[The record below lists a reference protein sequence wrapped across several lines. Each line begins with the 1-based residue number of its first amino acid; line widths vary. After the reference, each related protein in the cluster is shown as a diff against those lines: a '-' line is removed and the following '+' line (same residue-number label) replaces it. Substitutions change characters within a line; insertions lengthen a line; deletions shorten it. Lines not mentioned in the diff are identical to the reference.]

1 MLSYDVLDIGDVF
14 LGSRHQYKLSLQN
27 QGDIE
32 AHYALQPRE
41 SSRHYQGPSFLFS
54 PQAGTLA
61 VGDTHVIDIDFT
73 SEVLGEFSE
82 QFTFNLRGS
91 SETLSVHFKGHVV
104 GPTFHFDAEE
114 LDFGRVSF
122 EFLHSKNLCLY
133 NTSEIPMEY
142 KLRVPQDGKVTDK
155 EFDIIPA
162 SGAVLPGGK
171 QSRSEE
177 HTSELQSHV

>member
-1 MLSYDVLDIGDVF
+1 M
-14 LGSRHQYKLSLQN
+14 
-27 QGDIE
+27 
-32 AHYALQPRE
+32 
-41 SSRHYQGPSFLFS
+41 
-54 PQAGTLA
+54 
-61 VGDTHVIDIDFT
+61 GDTHVIDIDFT

-82 QFTFNLRGS
+82 QFTFTLRGS

-142 KLRVPQDGKVTDK
+142 VEVVGYWWCWWCWCLWSGVDGWWV
-155 EFDIIPA
+155 A
-162 SGAVLPGGK
+162 A
-171 QSRSEE
+171 
-177 HTSELQSHV
+177 